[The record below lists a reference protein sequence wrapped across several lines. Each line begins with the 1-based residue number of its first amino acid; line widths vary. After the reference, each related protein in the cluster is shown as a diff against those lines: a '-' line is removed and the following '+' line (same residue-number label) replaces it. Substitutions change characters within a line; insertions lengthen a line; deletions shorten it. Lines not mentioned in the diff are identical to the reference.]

1 MRYNEKLFQ
10 YIDEW
15 KFDFSFVRI
24 FNGHRTQGKDM
35 KYK

>member
-24 FNGHRTQGKDM
+24 HRMEDKDI
-35 KYK
+35 KYI